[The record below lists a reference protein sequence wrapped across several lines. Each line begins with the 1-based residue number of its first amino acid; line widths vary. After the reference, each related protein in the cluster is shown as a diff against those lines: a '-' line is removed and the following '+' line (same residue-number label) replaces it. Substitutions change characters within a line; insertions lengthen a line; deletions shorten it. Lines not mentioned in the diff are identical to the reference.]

1 MALRDIF
8 SKLIGRRGNTD
19 TAPETEPMEYQPLP
33 AKGVSP
39 VMLAIRSSSLDAA
52 TTLMQGG
59 AEVDFSDPAIET
71 QMRVATYETNFEFLN
86 ALDARRKIQDA
97 AEKETACAADVTGA
111 QLAEG
116 EKLQKLAGIT
126 TAVSG
131 GTESN
136 VAAPKTA
143 SFSKKPGRTV

>member
-1 MALRDIF
+1 
-8 SKLIGRRGNTD
+8 
-19 TAPETEPMEYQPLP
+19 
-33 AKGVSP
+33 
-39 VMLAIRSSSLDAA
+39 
-52 TTLMQGG
+52 
-59 AEVDFSDPAIET
+59 
-71 QMRVATYETNFEFLN
+71 MRVATYETNFEFLN
-86 ALDARRKIQDA
+86 ALDSRREIQVA
-97 AEKETACAADVTGA
+97 ADKEKERAAQVTGA

-143 SFSKKPGRTV
+143 SFSKKPGRTA